1 MSGESITFTMG
12 INDFEQF
19 NPHYYDRRFKLHPVT
34 GYTNSPNQ
42 RFSGNTKET
51 LYNIVSKTGSTV
63 GYYNE
68 LYGGFYQGFYK
79 LFGYDYEV
87 FPERVNKGWTS
98 ELLLKPRL
106 KEIYFPSSGQTYLND
121 VYSGNSGTFFF
132 MGTRA
137 ENKYY
142 HPASGSPVSDT
153 GYTRVTSGLTECIK
167 TCACADTGVT
177 NSDCFKVYPQ
187 TATTQVHR
195 TGSCGSYTESVP
207 VKLQD
212 PDDDLFSNALSI
224 RFSGDPQNPR
234 ICVKYIKFTGDC
246 ITTGTCENTGVTY
259 SSGYTIVETCS
270 TNGIY
275 DDCLYSGCT
284 LTKDESWVM
293 VSTVFER
300 YVTLEDCDLLNWG
313 GLGDVRELFYPSEL
327 NGASYN
333 MIMPPQTHSGDTKE
347 ELRSYIELNRKWF
360 EDRIKRLGVL
370 KIYVNGYLFM
380 EIADFEEIIPHELNT
395 EKEKQLGVPFNIS
408 IGGGTQGLR
417 ESLAFSGCTNREGP
431 YIQDPELMPNQT
443 LSGTSLSGLTTD
455 IIMEPTFGGTFMGG
469 ISQFR
474 MYTEPLSSP
483 QIQHNFRILKDK
495 FNLYDFWCDNCKDCT
510 VEEIDISGSFNPGS
524 IVYSFDASATTICNE
539 DYNISFTCLLDT
551 VTGGTITFDENIT
564 ILKGNSTGST
574 GIKTL
579 NDYEFSALTETG
591 SYVLSATTVSATTTP
606 FNCNFKTNFIYELNF
621 NDLPVS
627 PTPTQTITPTLTPT
641 NSITPTLVLH
651 QPTPLLQLTL

>member
-1 MSGESITFTMG
+1 MLTVVDSKSTHISLLSCINILLKFYSGNTLISKTYYNPNNEDLSCKTATTLCDIGLTATDNGLYDKMSGESVTFTMG
-12 INDFEQF
+12 INDFEKF

-34 GYTNSPNQ
+34 GYTSAPNQ

-51 LYNIVSKTGSTV
+51 VYNIVSKSGDTV

-106 KEIYFPSSGQTYLND
+106 KEVYTPSSGQTYLNNI
-121 VYSGNSGTFFF
+121 YSGNSGTFFF

-142 HPASGSPVSDT
+142 HPASGSPVSDS

-177 NSDCFKVYPQ
+177 NSDCFTVYPQ

-195 TGSCGSYTESVP
+195 TGDCGAYNELVP

-224 RFSGDPQNPR
+224 RFSGAPQNPK
-234 ICVKYIKFTGDC
+234 ICVKYIKFTGSC

-270 TNGIY
+270 SKGVY
-275 DDCLYSGCT
+275 DDCDYSGCT
-284 LTKDESWVM
+284 LTSQEQWIM

-300 YVTLEDCDLLNWG
+300 YLTLEDCDLLNFG
-313 GLGDVRELFYPSEL
+313 GLGDVRKELYPSEL
-327 NGASYN
+327 NNASYN
-333 MIMPPQTHSGDTKE
+333 LIMPPQTHSGSTKE
-347 ELRSYIELNRKWF
+347 KIRSYIDLTEKWF
-360 EDRIKRLGVL
+360 ENVGKRMGLL

-380 EIADFEEIIPHELNT
+380 TINDFEEIIPHELNT

-417 ESLAFSGCTNREGP
+417 ESLVFSGCTDREGP
-431 YIQDPELMPNQT
+431 YIQDPELMPNKT
-443 LSGTSLSGLTTD
+443 LSGTTLSGLTTD
-455 IIMEPTFGGTFMGG
+455 IIMEPNFGGSFMGG
-469 ISQFR
+469 LSQFR
-474 MYTEPLSSP
+474 LYTEPLNSP

-495 FNLYDFWCDNCKDCT
+495 FNLLDYWCTECVSCFSPTLKLT
-510 VEEIDISGSFNPGS
+510 GLYFNGS
-524 IVYSFDASATTICNE
+524 IGAGYSATINE
-539 DYNISFTCLLDT
+539 TCRCT
-551 VTGGTITFDENIT
+551 
-564 ILKGNSTGST
+564 
-574 GIKTL
+574 
-579 NDYEFSALTETG
+579 
-591 SYVLSATTVSATTTP
+591 
-606 FNCNFKTNFIYELNF
+606 
-621 NDLPVS
+621 
-627 PTPTQTITPTLTPT
+627 
-641 NSITPTLVLH
+641 
-651 QPTPLLQLTL
+651 

>member
-1 MSGESITFTMG
+1 MPGQNINNYYFNKLDAKLSEYGYFDITLSSDKDGYDTEVVFSDKIIGYNNSNLLPINIDLDSDLCNQKENLLWDKFYSGNTLISKTYYNPNNEDLSCKTATTLCDIGLTATDNGLYDKMSGESITFTMG

-42 RFSGNTKET
+42 RFSGNSKET

-259 SSGYTIVETCS
+259 SSGYTIVETCLS
-270 TNGIY
+270 
-275 DDCLYSGCT
+275 
-284 LTKDESWVM
+284 DEW
-293 VSTVFER
+293 
-300 YVTLEDCDLLNWG
+300 
-313 GLGDVRELFYPSEL
+313 
-327 NGASYN
+327 
-333 MIMPPQTHSGDTKE
+333 
-347 ELRSYIELNRKWF
+347 
-360 EDRIKRLGVL
+360 
-370 KIYVNGYLFM
+370 
-380 EIADFEEIIPHELNT
+380 
-395 EKEKQLGVPFNIS
+395 
-408 IGGGTQGLR
+408 
-417 ESLAFSGCTNREGP
+417 
-431 YIQDPELMPNQT
+431 
-443 LSGTSLSGLTTD
+443 
-455 IIMEPTFGGTFMGG
+455 
-469 ISQFR
+469 
-474 MYTEPLSSP
+474 
-483 QIQHNFRILKDK
+483 
-495 FNLYDFWCDNCKDCT
+495 
-510 VEEIDISGSFNPGS
+510 
-524 IVYSFDASATTICNE
+524 
-539 DYNISFTCLLDT
+539 
-551 VTGGTITFDENIT
+551 
-564 ILKGNSTGST
+564 
-574 GIKTL
+574 
-579 NDYEFSALTETG
+579 
-591 SYVLSATTVSATTTP
+591 
-606 FNCNFKTNFIYELNF
+606 
-621 NDLPVS
+621 
-627 PTPTQTITPTLTPT
+627 
-641 NSITPTLVLH
+641 
-651 QPTPLLQLTL
+651 

>member
-1 MSGESITFTMG
+1 MG

-19 NPHYYDRRFKLHPVT
+19 NPHYYDRRFKLHPIT

-51 LYNIVSKTGSTV
+51 IYNIVSKSGDTV

-87 FPERVNKGWTS
+87 FPERVNKGWSS

-106 KEIYFPSSGQTYLND
+106 QEIYFPSSGQTYLND

-142 HPASGSPVSDT
+142 HPASGSPISDT

-167 TCACADTGVT
+167 TCACADTGIT

-195 TGSCGSYTESVP
+195 TGSCSSYTESVP
-207 VKLQD
+207 TKLQD
-212 PDDDLFSNALSI
+212 PDEDLFSNALSI
-224 RFSGDPQNPR
+224 RFSGEPQNPR

-591 SYVLSATTVSATTTP
+591 SYVLSRLQYQLQQHHLTV
-606 FNCNFKTNFIYELNF
+606 
-621 NDLPVS
+621 
-627 PTPTQTITPTLTPT
+627 TLKLILFM
-641 NSITPTLVLH
+641 N
-651 QPTPLLQLTL
+651 

>member
-1 MSGESITFTMG
+1 MPGQNINNYNFNKLDARLSEQKYFDITLSSDKEGYNSEVIFSKKVIGEDNSTLLPINIDLDSTLCNQKSTLSWGNYYSGNTLISKTYYNPNNDDLSCETATTLCDIGLTATDNGLYDKMSGESLTFTMG
-12 INDFEQF
+12 INDNEKF

-42 RFSGNTKET
+42 RFSGNTKQT
-51 LYNIVSKTGSTV
+51 LYNIVSKQDNDV

-98 ELLLKPRL
+98 ELLLKPRIVD
-106 KEIYFPSSGQTYLND
+106 EYSATTNQTFLNT
-121 VYSGNSGTFFF
+121 VYTGNSGTFFF

-142 HPASGSPVSDT
+142 HPASGSPESDS
-153 GYTRVTSGLTECIK
+153 GYTRVTKALKDCFK
-167 TCACADTGVT
+167 TCACSDTGVT
-177 NSDCFKVYPQ
+177 NSECFKVYPQ
-187 TATTQVHR
+187 TATTITHN
-195 TGSCGSYTESVP
+195 TGGCGSYTSSGST
-207 VKLQD
+207 KLQD
-212 PDDDLFSNALSI
+212 PDEDLFSNGFSI
-224 RFSGDPQNPR
+224 RFSGDARNPK

-270 TNGIY
+270 TNTIY
-275 DDCLYSGCT
+275 SDCVYTGCT
-284 LTKDESWVM
+284 LSNQESWVM

-300 YVTLEDCDLLNWG
+300 YLTIDKCDLLNWG
-313 GLGDVRELFYPSEL
+313 GLGDVRSELYPSEI

-333 MIMPPQTHSGDTKE
+333 LIMPPQTHSGSTKE
-347 ELRSYIELNRKWF
+347 NIRSYIKSNYKWF
-360 EDRIKRLGVL
+360 ENRSRRMGDL

-380 EIADFEEIIPHELNT
+380 TIENFEEIIPHELNT

-417 ESLAFSGCTNREGP
+417 ESLIPSGCTFGGP
-431 YIQDPELMPNQT
+431 YIQDPELMPNQI

-474 MYTEPLSSP
+474 LYTEPLTPS
-483 QIQHNFRILKDK
+483 QLQHNFRILKNR
-495 FNLYDFWCDNCKDCT
+495 FNLLDFWCLECNDCYDCRLDLE
-510 VEEIDISGSFNPGS
+510 V
-524 IVYSFDASATTICNE
+524 DAGPE
-539 DYNISFTCLLDT
+539 
-551 VTGGTITFDENIT
+551 
-564 ILKGNSTGST
+564 
-574 GIKTL
+574 
-579 NDYEFSALTETG
+579 LT
-591 SYVLSATTVSATTTP
+591 
-606 FNCNFKTNFIYELNF
+606 
-621 NDLPVS
+621 VS
-627 PTPTQTITPTLTPT
+627 PTPTPTPT
-641 NSITPTLVLH
+641 
-651 QPTPLLQLTL
+651 PTP

>member
-1 MSGESITFTMG
+1 MPGQNINNYYFNKLDAKLSEHDYFDITLSSDKDGYDTEVVFSDNIIGENNSTLLPINIDLNSDLCNQKETLLWDKFYSGNTLISKTFYNPNNEDLSCKTATTLCDIGLTATDNGLYDKMSGESITFTMG

-42 RFSGNTKET
+42 RFSGNSKDT
-51 LYNIVSKTGSTV
+51 LYNIVSKSGSTV

-246 ITTGTCENTGVTY
+246 ITTGTCESTGVTY

-360 EDRIKRLGVL
+360 EDRIKRLGIL

-417 ESLAFSGCTNREGP
+417 ESLVFSGCTNRDGP

-495 FNLYDFWCDNCKDCT
+495 FNLYDFW
-510 VEEIDISGSFNPGS
+510 
-524 IVYSFDASATTICNE
+524 
-539 DYNISFTCLLDT
+539 
-551 VTGGTITFDENIT
+551 
-564 ILKGNSTGST
+564 
-574 GIKTL
+574 
-579 NDYEFSALTETG
+579 
-591 SYVLSATTVSATTTP
+591 
-606 FNCNFKTNFIYELNF
+606 
-621 NDLPVS
+621 
-627 PTPTQTITPTLTPT
+627 
-641 NSITPTLVLH
+641 
-651 QPTPLLQLTL
+651 